1 MGTRGGRNTRI
12 YIRLRDGCQVG
23 VILAFI
29 LGFAMGANDVANA
42 FGTSVG
48 SGVITLKWAYIL
60 ATIFETLGALLVG
73 YNVTDT
79 MRKGVVDVK
88 LYDDQP
94 KVLFLGQLA
103 ILGGCSSWLLIATFA
118 HLPVSTTHSITGA
131 TVGFGLVAMGGK
143 GIHWMKIV
151 SIIASWFVSPILSGL
166 VSSILYIIVDFSVLR
181 RSNPFR
187 SGLIALPIFYWF
199 CIAFNV
205 FAVSYQGSKLLHLA
219 SIPLWL
225 SITISCVIAT
235 ICAIAIHF
243 ILVPYLKKSV
253 EKQVSE
259 HTEGDIKSDIK
270 REKSIAATS
279 ISKVQGLD
287 EIIST
292 SDVIYDIAVLSAPP
306 KSERIGT
313 PLTHQSTFGIDDH
326 DHQAAPSQSD
336 STDVRIVQ
344 SDSTVVDFN
353 QHSSLRKED
362 SAVSSNMK
370 SAIRAVKRFTRWFL
384 PARDRTPDDKTLKV
398 FSSIQVFTA
407 CFAGFAHGANDVS
420 NAIAP
425 LTALLAIYMHM
436 DVEQKRETPIYVLL
450 YGVFAICVGLV
461 ALGKKVILTVGTKMS
476 KINAASGFTIE
487 FGAAVTALLASKA
500 GLPIST
506 THSLVGSVVFVGM
519 VKSRKGV
526 DWRIFRNIA
535 LSWVVTLPVSDVG
548 SAAFVL

>member
-1 MGTRGGRNTRI
+1 
-12 YIRLRDGCQVG
+12 
-23 VILAFI
+23 
-29 LGFAMGANDVANA
+29 MGANDVANA

-79 MRKGVVDVK
+79 MRKEVVDIK
-88 LYDDQP
+88 LYVNQP
-94 KVLFLGQLA
+94 KVLFVGQVA

-205 FAVSYQGSKLLHLA
+205 FAVSYQGSKCISHLFVHLYIFTQMPLLLFLNIILHLA

-243 ILVPYLKKSV
+243 ILVPYLKKW
-253 EKQVSE
+253 
-259 HTEGDIKSDIK
+259 TE
-270 REKSIAATS
+270 AA
-279 ISKVQGLD
+279 
-287 EIIST
+287 EIIQ
-292 SDVIYDIAVLSAPP
+292 DVPVLSAPP
-306 KSERIGT
+306 KNRLNETSF
-313 PLTHQSTFGIDDH
+313 THQTTFAISDDDH
-326 DHQAAPSQSD
+326 RSASSQSH
-336 STDVRIVQ
+336 STAIRSEQSELSTLDVV
-344 SDSTVVDFN
+344 

-362 SAVSSNMK
+362 SAVSLNMK
-370 SAIRAVKRFTRWFL
+370 SAIKVAEGFTRWFL
-384 PARDRTPDDKTLKV
+384 PSQGRRSDEKTLKV

-476 KINAASGFTIE
+476 KINAASGFAIEFGAAVTALLASKAGLPISTTHSGFAIE

-506 THSLVGSVVFVGM
+506 THSLVGSVVFVGV
-519 VKSRKGV
+519 VKSRRGV
-526 DWRIFRNIA
+526 DWKVFTSIA
-535 LSWVVTLPVSDVG
+535 LSWVVTLPVSG
-548 SAAFVL
+548 MHFVNNINHFNF